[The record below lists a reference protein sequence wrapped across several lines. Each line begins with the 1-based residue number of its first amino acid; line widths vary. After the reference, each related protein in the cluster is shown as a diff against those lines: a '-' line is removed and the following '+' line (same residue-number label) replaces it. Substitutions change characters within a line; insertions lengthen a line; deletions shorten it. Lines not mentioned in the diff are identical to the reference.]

1 MKKNLLPNKATD
13 APLVSVVMPVFN
25 AAPYIK
31 DCVESILNQ
40 THFNLEFIIIDD
52 ASTDATP
59 LILAAYAKKDRR
71 IKLFTNESQRGISIT
86 VKLAINKAKG
96 DYIARMDA
104 DDISLPERLT
114 KQVAYLEKNKKTVA
128 LGTQCLLI
136 DKKNNITGTKVFPT
150 KHEDIYKYVFHFV
163 PLQQPTIMI
172 ARHRLPANFEFYQDG
187 MNTAE
192 EVELFFKLFQF
203 GKIENLNEFLFKYRI
218 HGENTSLKNI
228 RRTFI
233 LTLISRLK
241 ATIKYNY
248 RPPISGIAMT
258 IAQAMIVLILPQR
271 ITFFIYKLSRSMFS
285 INPSSLFSGKVA
297 YSRKTSRA

>member
-1 MKKNLLPNKATD
+1 MKKNLLTNKTTS
-13 APLVSVVMPVFN
+13 PLVSVVMPVFN

-40 THFNLEFIIIDD
+40 THSNLEFIIVDD

-59 LILAAYAKKDRR
+59 LILSSVAKIDRR
-71 IKLFTNESQRGISIT
+71 IKLFRNESQRGISIT

-104 DDISLPERLT
+104 DDISLPERLA

-136 DKKNNITGTKVFPT
+136 DKNNKVTGKKTFPT

-163 PLQQPTIMI
+163 PLQQPTLVI
-172 ARHRLPANFEFYQDG
+172 ARHRLPKNFEFYQDG

-192 EVELFFKLFQF
+192 EVELFFKLFQY
-203 GKIENLNEFLFKYRI
+203 GKIENLDEYLFKYRI

-248 RPPISGIAMT
+248 RPTFSGVVMT

-271 ITFFIYKLSRSMFS
+271 ITLFLYKLSRSMFS
-285 INPSSLFSGKVA
+285 FNPSSLLPGKIA
-297 YSRKTSRA
+297 YSRKASRA

>member
-1 MKKNLLPNKATD
+1 MKKNLLKNKTTS
-13 APLVSVVMPVFN
+13 PLVSVVMPVFN
-25 AAPYIK
+25 AAPYLK

-40 THFNLEFIIIDD
+40 THSNLEFIIVDD

-59 LILAAYAKKDRR
+59 LILASMAKKDRR
-71 IKLFTNESQRGISIT
+71 IKLFRNELQRGISIT
-86 VKLAINKAKG
+86 VKIAINKAKG

-104 DDISLPERLT
+104 DDISLPERLA

-136 DKKNNITGTKVFPT
+136 DKNNKVTGKKTFPT

-163 PLQQPTIMI
+163 PLQQPTLVI
-172 ARHRLPANFEFYQDG
+172 ARHRLPKNFEFYQDG

-192 EVELFFKLFQF
+192 EVELFFKLFQY
-203 GKIENLNEFLFKYRI
+203 GKIENLDEYLFKYRI

-248 RPPISGIAMT
+248 RPTFSGVVMT
-258 IAQAMIVLILPQR
+258 IAQAIIVLILPQR
-271 ITFFIYKLSRSMFS
+271 ITLFLYKLSRSMFS
-285 INPSSLFSGKVA
+285 FNPSSLLSGKIA
-297 YSRKTSRA
+297 YSRKASRA